1 MKKCLIL
8 ILFTVLIPFSAFAED
23 NLTNLN
29 FADQTGLEFY
39 TILKPLGDVTKLG
52 DPEKQVENALTIG
65 YLTGFI
71 ESLAT
76 VQQVVVEVDT
86 PEQKLSESDLN
97 LPEKLDIKQINLPYN
112 GIAPFQ
118 LILIY
123 NKWAQNNPKYLSN
136 NAGSCLLASIIDEYG
151 WK

>member
-1 MKKCLIL
+1 MKKLLIL
-8 ILFTVLIPFSAFAED
+8 TLFTFIIIPCMAFGED
-23 NLTNLN
+23 NLAGMN

-39 TILKPLGDVTKLG
+39 TILKPLGDLTRFDEPGK
-52 DPEKQVENALTIG
+52 EVENALTIG

-71 ESLAT
+71 QSLAT
-76 VQQVVVEVDT
+76 IQQVVIKADASE
-86 PEQKLSESDLN
+86 EEISESTLPENLN
-97 LPEKLDIKQINLPYN
+97 LKQINLPDD

-123 NKWAQNNPKYLSN
+123 NKWAENNPKYLSN
-136 NAGSCLLASIIDEYG
+136 NSSSCLLASIIEEYG